1 MSIHKR
7 QAKTG
12 VKYDVRWRENGKNR
26 ARAFPSRKEAV
37 AFEAEMQ
44 RRLRMGAHAPGEPSP
59 MPLSNF
65 IEHWLLTSGVTW
77 SATTRRSRAALLDKW
92 IDPFLGHVPLRDIG
106 RSRVREFRAAIL
118 RAGSP
123 PVNTNNTMRVL
134 SSALGRAVDEGLIP
148 ANPCNRIGEVPTE
161 EAQRRAFPTEVFLA
175 MMQACNSPQDQAL
188 IALGYWAGLRPA
200 ELVRATWGDI
210 GDEAIAVVGSVQ
222 DGEESATKT
231 RRRRVVPIEPELRS
245 VLDGTRPAGVLRTDQ
260 IRPATRGGYL
270 DWHNW
275 TTRVWN
281 KTRATL
287 GIDTIP
293 MEMRHSCASRWLNE
307 GWDVVTVAAWMG
319 HDVQVL
325 VTHYAHFMPRA
336 PGRGAR
342 SVRPAHG

>member
-7 QAKTG
+7 RTKKG
-12 VKYDVRWRENGKNR
+12 VVYDVRWREGQKNKGR
-26 ARAFPSRKEAV
+26 TFTDRKDAV
-37 AFEAEMQ
+37 TFEAEQQ
-44 RRLRMGAHAPGEPSP
+44 RRMRLGAHAPSEPSA

-106 RSRVREFRAAIL
+106 RARVREFRAEIL

-134 SSALGRAVDEGLIP
+134 SSALGRAVDEGLLP
-148 ANPCNRIGEVPTE
+148 ANPCSRIGEVPAE
-161 EAQRRAFPTEVFLA
+161 EAQRRAFPVEVFLA
-175 MMQACNSPQDQAL
+175 LMQACKAPQDQAL

-200 ELVRATWGDI
+200 ELVRATWGDV
-210 GDEAIAVVGSVQ
+210 GDESIAVIGSVQ

-245 VLDGTRPAGVLRTDQ
+245 VLDGTRPAGVVSSDP
-260 IRPATRGGYL
+260 IRPATRGGYM

-275 TTRVWN
+275 TTRVWD
-281 KTRATL
+281 RARRDIGL
-287 GIDTIP
+287 HVIP

-325 VTHYAHFMPRA
+325 VSHYAHFMPRA

-342 SVRPAHG
+342 SAPSAPG

>member
-7 QAKTG
+7 RTKKG
-12 VKYDVRWRENGKNR
+12 VVYDVRWREGQKNKGR
-26 ARAFPSRKEAV
+26 TFPDRKDAV
-37 AFEAEMQ
+37 TFEAEQQ
-44 RRLRMGAHAPGEPSP
+44 RRLRLGAHAPSEPSS

-77 SATTRRSRAALLDKW
+77 SASTRRTRAAILDKW

-106 RSRVREFRAAIL
+106 RSRVREFRAEIL

-123 PVNTNNTMRVL
+123 PVNTNNTMRIL
-134 SSALGRAVDEGLIP
+134 SSALGRAADEGLLP
-148 ANPCNRIGEVPTE
+148 GNPCNRIGEVPTE
-161 EAQRRAFPTEVFLA
+161 EAQRRAFGAEVFLA
-175 MMQACNSPQDQAL
+175 MMQACKTPQDQSL

-200 ELVRATWGDI
+200 ELVRATWGDV
-210 GDEAIAVVGSVQ
+210 GGESLAVVGSVQ

-231 RRRRVVPIEPELRS
+231 GRRRVVPIEPELRS
-245 VLDGTRPAGVLRTDQ
+245 VLDGTRPAGVIRTDP
-260 IRPATRGGYL
+260 IRPASRGGYL

-281 KTRATL
+281 KARRTL
-287 GIDTIP
+287 GTDIIP

-325 VTHYAHFMPRA
+325 SAHYAHFMPRA

-342 SVRPAHG
+342 SAPSAHA